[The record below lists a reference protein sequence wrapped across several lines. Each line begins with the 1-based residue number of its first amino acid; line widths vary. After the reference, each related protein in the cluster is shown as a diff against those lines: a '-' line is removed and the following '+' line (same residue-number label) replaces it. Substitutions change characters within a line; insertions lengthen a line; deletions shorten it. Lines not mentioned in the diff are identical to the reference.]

1 MTRRPVSCGTT
12 LLEPNGVHT
21 LEHCGGISRGCIP
34 SECPVGFSASHRGLL
49 TKSPHLFAFTVAA
62 RGDFGPLR
70 LPAGVRGVAIDKSLK
85 RKGRLVRSRNVLKR
99 EERVNQMKTQET
111 WKDGQSVIGLPKTR
125 VIKISAKKKVKK
137 KEEGDAAGKAAK
149 GGKAAKK

>member
-1 MTRRPVSCGTT
+1 MS
-12 LLEPNGVHT
+12 L
-21 LEHCGGISRGCIP
+21 
-34 SECPVGFSASHRGLL
+34 
-49 TKSPHLFAFTVAA
+49 HLFAFTVAA
-62 RGDFGPLR
+62 RGEPGFLR

-99 EERVNQMKTQET
+99 EERVNQMKSQET
-111 WKDGQSVIGLPKTR
+111 WKEGQGVIGLPKTR
-125 VIKISAKKKVKK
+125 VIKIAAKKKVKK